1 MILLRDLAVALGLGL
16 LIGLQRERAAGEVAG
31 IRTFALIALVG
42 ALAGTLAAD
51 YGGWLVVLGLVAV
64 AGTLAMGNAIRMEAG
79 DLDPGATTEMAGL
92 VTFLVGAALPLG
104 YVTES
109 VVVGGTT
116 AVLLQFKR
124 PLHRLADRI
133 GPDEARALFRLV
145 LIALVVY
152 PVLPNRTLGPYGVLN
167 PREIWLMVILIVG
180 ISLVA
185 YLAYRLLGE
194 RGGTLAAGLLGGLIS
209 STATTVSQAR
219 RERSTGTAAAA
230 SVIVLA
236 STSLYPRILGEIAVV
251 NSDML
256 ESAGPPLLVMTAAMA
271 VASARGWWRDNREMR
286 EEARER
292 EVPSLMGTALVFGL
306 LYAVVLFAAAA
317 AREELGTGA
326 LYGVSALSGLTDVDA
341 ITISAAQ
348 LVGGGRIDASTGWRM
363 IVLASMANLVF
374 KAGAVLALARRE
386 LFLPVMRRF
395 GLGLATGALLLLF
408 WPG

>member
-1 MILLRDLAVALGLGL
+1 MLLRDLAVALALGL
-16 LIGLQRERAAGEVAG
+16 LIGLQRERTAGTLAG
-31 IRTFALIALVG
+31 IRTFALIALAG
-42 ALAGTLAAD
+42 AVAGSLAAD
-51 YGGWLVVLGLVAV
+51 WGGWLVIVGLAAV
-64 AGTLAMGNAIRMEAG
+64 AGTLAVGNAIRMRAG
-79 DLDPGATTEMAGL
+79 DLDPGTTTEMAGM

-104 YVTES
+104 HVTEAI
-109 VVVGGTT
+109 VVGGAT
-116 AVLLQFKR
+116 AVLLQFKG

-133 GPDEARALFRLV
+133 GPEEARAIFRLV
-145 LIALVVY
+145 LVAAVVF
-152 PVLPNRTLGPYGVLN
+152 PVLPNRTFGPYGVLN

-219 RERSTGTAAAA
+219 KGRGAGTAAAA

-251 NSDML
+251 NPAML
-256 ESAGPPLLVMTAAMA
+256 SRAAPPLLVMTASMVVAA
-271 VASARGWWRDNREMR
+271 VWGWWRDRDEIGQR
-286 EEARER
+286 PEQR
-292 EVPSLMGTALVFGL
+292 EVPSLMGTALAFGL

-348 LVGGGRIDASTGWRM
+348 LVEGGRIDASVGWRM
-363 IVLASMANLVF
+363 IVLASMSNLVF

-395 GLGLATGALLLLF
+395 GVGLAAGAALLLL
-408 WPG
+408 WPS